1 MNWDQIEGN
10 WKQFTGKVK
19 ENWGELTNDEITEA
33 RGEREQLIGLVQS
46 KYGKARDEAER
57 EVDNWQRDLN

>member
-10 WKQFTGKVK
+10 WKQFTGKAK
-19 ENWGELTNDEITEA
+19 EHWGELTNDEITEA

-57 EVDNWQRDLN
+57 EVDTWQRDLN

>member
-10 WKQFTGKVK
+10 WKQLTGKAK
-19 ENWGELTNDEITEA
+19 ETWGDMTDDEITEA
-33 RGEREQLIGLVQS
+33 RGDREQLIGLVQS

-57 EVDNWQRDLN
+57 DVDNWQRGLN

>member
-10 WKQFTGKVK
+10 WKQFSGKAQEK
-19 ENWGELTNDEITEA
+19 WGELTNDELTEA

-46 KYGKARDEAER
+46 KYGKARAEAER
-57 EVDNWQRDLN
+57 EVDEWRARM